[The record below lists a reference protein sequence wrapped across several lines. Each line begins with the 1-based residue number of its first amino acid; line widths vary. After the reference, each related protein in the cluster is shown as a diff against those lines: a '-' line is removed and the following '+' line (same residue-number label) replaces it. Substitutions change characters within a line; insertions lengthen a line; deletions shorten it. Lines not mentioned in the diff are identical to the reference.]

1 MFVSDL
7 NPVMKVEAVF
17 TDMLEPYPAEITQ
30 NEVRYI
36 ICMNLNLDWVVLV
49 WFDSVRFALNFSTK
63 TVLR

>member
-36 ICMNLNLDWVVLV
+36 TCMNLNLDWVVLV